1 MKKKLTLAI
10 SAYVLLVAGIL
21 TYIYCP
27 RTVIKNTAMWYE
39 KDFTIPIFCKT
50 VEFKQLYDLGLY
62 NGKFEVSKDQ
72 AEKIIKQLDDAVE
85 RYEMSK
91 KQSYSKLTYKEI
103 EIKENTTDVRNRT
116 NLITEKDSVIS
127 DVWNLEENIEV
138 IGFYYTFPQIW
149 EVNCDDGSHPPRSL
163 FYDGN
168 RIDDAMPYCSMIVY
182 KDINNKYYFCICRY
196 VLRDWCKPQNW

>member
-1 MKKKLTLAI
+1 M
-10 SAYVLLVAGIL
+10 
-21 TYIYCP
+21 
-27 RTVIKNTAMWYE
+27 
-39 KDFTIPIFCKT
+39 
-50 VEFKQLYDLGLY
+50 
-62 NGKFEVSKDQ
+62 
-72 AEKIIKQLDDAVE
+72 
-85 RYEMSK
+85 
-91 KQSYSKLTYKEI
+91 
-103 EIKENTTDVRNRT
+103 RNRT